1 MAIARAFV
9 NRPLVLL
16 ADEPT
21 GNLDPDT
28 SDEIMILLNRI
39 NRLGTTVVM
48 STHNARTVDDMR
60 RRVIE
65 LQLGKLVRDDA
76 HGVYGEM
83 R

>member
-1 MAIARAFV
+1 
-9 NRPLVLL
+9 
-16 ADEPT
+16 
-21 GNLDPDT
+21 
-28 SDEIMILLNRI
+28 MILLNRI

-60 RRVIE
+60 RRVVE
-65 LQLGKLVRDDA
+65 LRLGKLVRDDA